1 MEATPKLTNAS
12 SPLASPVG
20 ADAYGSDTASS
31 GRGEVYRNITD
42 HLPRLQRIALALTH
56 NRDRAD
62 DLLQN
67 AIVRALDKSDR
78 YCAGTNLRAWLCTI
92 LRHEHISAV
101 RRERGRKA
109 RVPPAAAAARLTS
122 AATAESRLDVDRIE
136 SALADL
142 PPTQRRSIELVAF
155 AGLSYEEAGA
165 ELHVEPGTVKSR
177 ISRGRARL
185 RDIFAI

>member
-1 MEATPKLTNAS
+1 METTPT
-12 SPLASPVG
+12 LASTSSSFATYAAPASQG
-20 ADAYGSDTASS
+20 ADRS
-31 GRGEVYRNITD
+31 GRGEVYRNIAD
-42 HLPRLQRIALALTH
+42 HLPRLQRVALALTH

-67 AIVRALDKSDR
+67 TLVRALDRSDR
-78 YCAGTNLRAWLCTI
+78 YRPGTNLRAWLCTI
-92 LRHEHISAV
+92 LRHEHISTL
-101 RRERGRKA
+101 RREKGRAA
-109 RVPPAAAAARLTS
+109 RLPPAAAAALLAS

-142 PPTQRRSIELVAF
+142 PASQRRPIELVAF

-185 RDIFAI
+185 RDVFAT